1 MALEGTTLL
10 SNNCFKFVDQETKDK
25 CLLGLPWKPADQ
37 KSGRI
42 TKITSSTHPSSYGFP
57 LSFALGSHIWL
68 KKLFHNYFRVLALG
82 SHFLSCP
89 HVPFSPPHVLP
100 KSQSMSLH
108 VDSRGK
114 LHIGT
119 TSFYLLRIHSLLG
132 KHHSSL
138 TLLL

>member
-10 SNNCFKFVDQETKDK
+10 SNNSFKFVDQETKDK

-42 TKITSSTHPSSYGFP
+42 TKIPSSTHPSSYGFP

-68 KKLFHNYFRVLALG
+68 KKLFHNYFSVPAAC
-82 SHFLSCP
+82 HFFSCP
-89 HVPFSPPHVLP
+89 HVPFSPLHVLR

-108 VDSRGK
+108 DDSRGK
-114 LHIGT
+114 LPIGI
-119 TSFYLLRIHSLLG
+119 TSFYLLRIHWLLG

-138 TLLL
+138 TLL

>member
-68 KKLFHNYFRVLALG
+68 KKLFHNYFRVLAACHTFSPVPMFLFPLPMFFLKVNLCPSMMTVEGSFTLG
-82 SHFLSCP
+82 SLVFICSEFILSWESITP
-89 HVPFSPPHVLP
+89 L
-100 KSQSMSLH
+100 
-108 VDSRGK
+108 
-114 LHIGT
+114 
-119 TSFYLLRIHSLLG
+119 
-132 KHHSSL
+132 
-138 TLLL
+138 